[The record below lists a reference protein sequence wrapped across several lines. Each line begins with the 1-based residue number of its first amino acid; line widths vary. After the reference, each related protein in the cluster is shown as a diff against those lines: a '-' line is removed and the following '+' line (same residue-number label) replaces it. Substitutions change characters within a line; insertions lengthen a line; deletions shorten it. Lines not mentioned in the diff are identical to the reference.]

1 MVFSKYALKFYWINN
16 FLEMCQLEETH
27 LDDLDSD
34 QVLLK
39 ILIFYMLS
47 PLLLLYVEFSV

>member
-1 MVFSKYALKFYWINN
+1 MI
-16 FLEMCQLEETH
+16 CQLEETH

-39 ILIFYMLS
+39 ILILLS
-47 PLLLLYVEFSV
+47 PLLLFYVEFSV